1 MSKYHGE
8 IGFVNNVET
17 SPGIWETDNMTVR
30 EYYGDVIK
38 AIRRLEISSEQIN
51 SNPTTNVEISIIGDT
66 YAFEHMYDMR
76 YAVYKGIKWTISSAD
91 VREHRIVLSLGG
103 IYNGG

>member
-38 AIRRLEISSEQIN
+38 AIRRLETSSEQIN

-76 YAVYKGIKWTISSAD
+76 YAVYKAVRNHIQLTLTIKSTYTNED
-91 VREHRIVLSLGG
+91 TRLL
-103 IYNGG
+103 